1 MVVTFHFLSG
11 MTLRVLSHV
20 PHIPG
25 KLLMLPMLPL
35 GAHEVIR
42 LIRLPGSILDLHVAA
57 NALLPNRKVML
68 RSSDNGSMAHH
79 SHHWYIYIY
88 ILICSQE
95 YGWYRWWYIYNHL
108 PILPESPKCPRGSQ
122 TWQWKIHQL
131 RSFCHSISPFFGD
144 FQLPCL
150 IRGG

>member
-79 SHHWYIYIY
+79 SHH
-88 ILICSQE
+88 
-95 YGWYRWWYIYNHL
+95 
-108 PILPESPKCPRGSQ
+108 
-122 TWQWKIHQL
+122 
-131 RSFCHSISPFFGD
+131 
-144 FQLPCL
+144 
-150 IRGG
+150 